1 MAKKRDRSE
10 NPPENRLDS
19 PKKSSP
25 IRFNGFTRIFI
36 FSGLV
41 LIAWLLTGSVLQWF
55 VHSALNGRELSRA
68 ARLSKIAGYLQPW
81 DGELALAPARC
92 ARLGGDLSLWSEHM
106 QPLASQAAVSPAI
119 ARELQLG
126 RVQLG
131 EFPEDFHGLMGKMLE
146 VSTTSE
152 VAEAFLVGLMTR
164 HDRENARAILDAW
177 KKDEPQ
183 NPQVEY
189 VEAIFQDLLGNRR
202 EAIAQLSKF
211 SQLHP
216 QHQPVRLRLANTHL
230 ADRRYDL
237 AMAELRVLFS
247 QGDQTTS
254 TKLKLARCYRLQ
266 GQVEEAEKILAPL
279 AQSKIDEAALR
290 EFAECQLEL
299 GEYAA
304 AAQSLRDGGMERLAP
319 AEQFHLALAD
329 YLNGN
334 PETAA
339 SIYASAAETRQ
350 FQSRRADLEVYLILN
365 PDDEKARH
373 ELDKLNGQ
381 K

>member
-1 MAKKRDRSE
+1 MAKKKDRSE
-10 NPPENRLDS
+10 NPPANEVDS
-19 PKKSSP
+19 SKKSSRK
-25 IRFNGFTRIFI
+25 RFNGFTRIFI
-36 FSGLV
+36 VGGVV
-41 LIAWLLTGSVLQWF
+41 LIAWLLTGTVMQWF

-68 ARLSKIAGYLQPW
+68 ANLSKITGYLQPW
-81 DGELALAPARC
+81 DGEIALAPARC
-92 ARLGGDLSLWSEHM
+92 ARMGGDLAAWSKFM

-126 RVQLG
+126 RIQLG

-146 VSTTSE
+146 VSSTSE
-152 VAEAFLVGLMTR
+152 VVEAFVVGLMTK

-189 VEAIFQDLLGNRR
+189 VESIFQDLLGNRR
-202 EAIAQLSKF
+202 DAIAQLSKF

-216 QHQPVRLRLANTHL
+216 QHQPVRLRLANIHL

-237 AMAELRVLFS
+237 AMAELKVLFS

-254 TKLKLARCYRLQ
+254 TQMKLARCYRLQ
-266 GQVEEAEKILAPL
+266 GEVEEAEKILVTL
-279 AQSKIDEAALR
+279 AQSKSDDSTLR
-290 EFAECQLEL
+290 ELAECQLEL

-304 AAQSLRDGGMERLAP
+304 AAQSLRDAGMDRLAP

-329 YLNGN
+329 YLNGK

-339 SIYASAAETRQ
+339 SVYASAAQSRQ

-365 PDDEKARH
+365 PDDEKARK
-373 ELDKLNGQ
+373 ELEKLNGQ